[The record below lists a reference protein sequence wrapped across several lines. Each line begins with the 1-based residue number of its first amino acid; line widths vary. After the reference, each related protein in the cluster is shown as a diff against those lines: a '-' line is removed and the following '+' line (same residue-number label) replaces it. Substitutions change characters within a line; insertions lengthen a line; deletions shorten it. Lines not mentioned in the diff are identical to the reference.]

1 MNSTN
6 RPVLK
11 DASQKDDMIDF
22 YGSCDYDPTGK
33 AAVQSQKMENQRRWS
48 IEYSAKHSCRLFPL
62 MDRSTGCSGLSAASS
77 RCD

>member
-48 IEYSAKHSCRLFPL
+48 IEYS
-62 MDRSTGCSGLSAASS
+62 D
-77 RCD
+77 